1 MNGKN
6 SNTKILLSID
16 HNNNN
21 KGNCASSRQSENHNS
36 ELEYIHR
43 TISLRSNQERVVAMD
58 LMTERVRK
66 KVDMCLVAKI
76 RNFIL
81 IESKRICT
89 ITVIILRISCDWGQA
104 LLLHLIN

>member
-36 ELEYIHR
+36 ELEHTHR
-43 TISLRSNQERVVAMD
+43 TTLLRSNQERFVAMD
-58 LMTERVRK
+58 FFDGASK
-66 KVDMCLVAKI
+66 KEGWYMP
-76 RNFIL
+76 
-81 IESKRICT
+81 
-89 ITVIILRISCDWGQA
+89 SC
-104 LLLHLIN
+104 